1 MGRPAVAR
9 PIRMRE
15 AAETPEE
22 AAAVAARVGQEALAA
37 RVGQEAMAARVGQE
51 ALAARVAA
59 EVKAA
64 HRRLARRAHHATVW
78 TERNVK
84 ENAAVRAFLFPAA
97 VSRWEEAPTAATNV
111 RTRRRVRIM
120 KYQSTK

>member
-22 AAAVAARVGQEALAA
+22 AAAV
-37 RVGQEAMAARVGQE
+37 AARVGQE

-97 VSRWEEAPTAATNV
+97 VSRWEEAPTAAINV
-111 RTRRRVRIM
+111 RTSCRVRIV
-120 KYQSTK
+120 KHRSTK